1 MNVIKT
7 KIISLKLAKHES
19 KERPDGPG
27 SRMGYA
33 RRFSVPCG
41 QAVESWK
48 KENSLGACP
57 EEEEEYPIYQSASF
71 RRSVL
76 LSCLKSEYL
85 IYDS

>member
-19 KERPDGPG
+19 KERQDASGG
-27 SRMGYA
+27 SARLGYA

-48 KENSLGACP
+48 KENSLGVCP

-76 LSCLKSEYL
+76 WAYQ
-85 IYDS
+85 